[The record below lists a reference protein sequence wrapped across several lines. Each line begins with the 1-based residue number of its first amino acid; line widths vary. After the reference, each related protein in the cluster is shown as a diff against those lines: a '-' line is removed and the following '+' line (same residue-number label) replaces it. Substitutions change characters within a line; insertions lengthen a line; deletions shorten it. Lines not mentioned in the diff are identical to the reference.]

1 MLRANG
7 RPFVQRPKESDDSA
21 CHGMSN
27 GGVGDLECD
36 GTKVRGDSDRLTGL
50 ALRVELRCLGSGFP
64 FAEEVK

>member
-36 GTKVRGDSDRLTGL
+36 GTKVRGDSDR
-50 ALRVELRCLGSGFP
+50 
-64 FAEEVK
+64 